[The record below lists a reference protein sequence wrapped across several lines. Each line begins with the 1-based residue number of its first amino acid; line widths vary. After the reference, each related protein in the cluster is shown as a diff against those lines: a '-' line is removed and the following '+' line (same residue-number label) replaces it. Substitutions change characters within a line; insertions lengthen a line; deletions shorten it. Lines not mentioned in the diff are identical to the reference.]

1 MRVVVAAECVPQ
13 PWANGGGTTRALAIA
28 PAGARV
34 PAPAFDWRLSLAD
47 IDRDGPFSPL
57 PGVDRVFALVEGALR
72 LRFDGAAAVAAGADA
87 RETGRELVGPVAGG
101 GPVGAVRLDAGA
113 DPLAFDGARAPHARP
128 AAGTRTRALNLMLAR
143 GRCDGAMRRVRLA
156 AGAALDAGWSRG
168 ATVRACYVVEGR
180 LAVGGTT
187 VDAGA
192 LVELHAG
199 DPAPVATGSAGL
211 LEVAIRAVAGAG
223 PQPLSRTPR

>member
-1 MRVVVAAECVPQ
+1 VRVVVAAECVPQ
-13 PWANGGGTTRALAIA
+13 PWANGGGTTRDLAIA

-72 LRFDGAAAVAAGADA
+72 LRFDGAAAVAAGGD
-87 RETGRELVGPVAGG
+87 VPVAGA
-101 GPVGAVRLDAGA
+101 GPVGDVRLDAGA